1 MTRAFYSCPLFS
13 LSSRVLHGVLRTF
26 LHACKTLS
34 ISIPLCTP
42 LSDTLRVKREKGVG
56 GGRAVVVKDV
66 GTSRT
71 FYLPISLLYLLDEA
85 AKKHGVNASWIVRRA
100 LEHYLEHLERGEVQ
114 LVEKKVVSGG

>member
-1 MTRAFYSCPLFS
+1 MVARAFYSCALARGGRETRS
-13 LSSRVLHGVLRTF
+13 QKTRTF

-34 ISIPLCTP
+34 VSIALCTT

-56 GGRAVVVKDV
+56 KERAVVVKDV

-71 FYLPISLLYLLDEA
+71 FYLPISLLYSLDEA

-100 LEHYLEHLERGEVQ
+100 LEHYLEHLE
-114 LVEKKVVSGG
+114 LSLIHI